1 MPVDRAVSADSMS
14 NPGSLTY
21 FLELARRL
29 NPS

>member
-1 MPVDRAVSADSMS
+1 VSTDSMS

-21 FLELARRL
+21 FLELARQL